1 MNICVFCSA
10 NDIAPKYAEPA
21 AEFARLLARKKHT
34 LIWGGSDRGVMK
46 IIATAAQE
54 EGGKIIGISMKLLEH
69 HARKNADEMVIAA
82 DLSERKNIM
91 QERAD
96 AFVVLPGGIGTLD
109 EATELMELKKHGVH
123 NKPIIFLNTADFY
136 SGLKTQMEKMD
147 AEGLLTHKLS
157 EYVSFAATPT
167 EVLNFLSRENNN

>member
-109 EATELMELKKHGVH
+109 EITHILEMKKHGVH
-123 NKPIIFLNTADFY
+123 KKPVVFLNTSGFY
-136 SGLKTQMEKMD
+136 
-147 AEGLLTHKLS
+147 EGLRLQLQRMEEDGFLARAIDEMVH
-157 EYVSFAATPT
+157 FAATP
-167 EVLNFLSRENNN
+167 EEALAHIES